1 MQRDHALS
9 LLRGRNEGGDRLMT
23 APLRSLIAVSL
34 IGGTALHICPP
45 NGTKQILKLL
55 ITAILAAAVLT
66 PLRELDYDLL
76 GLEEAKLGSAEAR
89 IIQESRQ
96 RERSLEEQ
104 AFIRNCEGYIRSHA
118 EELGI
123 YVENIRL
130 SVVRTGEERWEP
142 YSVSVE
148 VSGNT
153 AAAEELC
160 QLIHTELGIPSER
173 QAWTLNE

>member
-1 MQRDHALS
+1 
-9 LLRGRNEGGDRLMT
+9 MT

-34 IGGTALHICPP
+34 IGGAALHICPP

-96 RERSLEEQ
+96 RENSLKEQ
-104 AFIRNCEGYIRSHA
+104 AFIHNCEGYIRSHA

-123 YVENIRL
+123 HAENIRL
-130 SVVRTGEERWEP
+130 SVVRTGEESWEP

-160 QLIHTELGIPSER
+160 QLIHMELGIPSER

>member
-1 MQRDHALS
+1 
-9 LLRGRNEGGDRLMT
+9 MT

-34 IGGTALHICPP
+34 IGGAALHICPP

-96 RERSLEEQ
+96 RENSLKEQ
-104 AFIRNCEGYIRSHA
+104 AFIHNCEGYIRSHA

-123 YVENIRL
+123 HAENIRL

-153 AAAEELC
+153 AAVEELC